1 MRLLEVTFLKDT
13 GLKVAGWLRPSSV
26 IAAAIH
32 CTPDPEVMFRRSTTG
47 FIPCPGPTTPRLALE
62 VEHLGPVSIVWD
74 HQGEAFL
81 NELTGVPRN
90 KEKP

>member
-1 MRLLEVTFLKDT
+1 MLALEV
-13 GLKVAGWLRPSSV
+13 
-26 IAAAIH
+26 
-32 CTPDPEVMFRRSTTG
+32 
-47 FIPCPGPTTPRLALE
+47 E

-81 NELTGVPRN
+81 DELTRSRKLSN

>member
-32 CTPDPEVMFRRSTTG
+32 CTPDPEVMFRST
-47 FIPCPGPTTPRLALE
+47 PPRLVLE
-62 VEHLGPVSIVWD
+62 VEHLGQVSIVWD

-81 NELTGVPRN
+81 NELTDVPRN

>member
-26 IAAAIH
+26 VAAAPQTRGSDH
-32 CTPDPEVMFRRSTTG
+32 M
-47 FIPCPGPTTPRLALE
+47 LALE